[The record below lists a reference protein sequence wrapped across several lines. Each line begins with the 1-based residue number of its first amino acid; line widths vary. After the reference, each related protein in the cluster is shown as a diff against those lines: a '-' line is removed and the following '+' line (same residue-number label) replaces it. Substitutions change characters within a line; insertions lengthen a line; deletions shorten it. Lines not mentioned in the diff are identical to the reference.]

1 MPQFRT
7 FTREEVAKHKARRV
21 NVTNLYPYMDYLRTL
36 HVGDFGE
43 ITIEAGESR
52 LAVKRRTTMAA
63 KQLSMAIKWRI
74 SEQEK
79 TLLFEVLPIA
89 DEGLIDRAGKKPE
102 LLEVEEQGGF
112 MRRFYWR
119 SASARLLQVQES
131 APDLAWKRAAARRCA
146 PRRRRHSP

>member
-36 HVGDFGE
+36 YVGDFGE

-52 LAVKRRTTMAA
+52 QAVKRRTTMAA
-63 KQLSMAIKWRI
+63 KQLGMAIKWRI

-102 LLEVEEQGGF
+102 
-112 MRRFYWR
+112 
-119 SASARLLQVQES
+119 
-131 APDLAWKRAAARRCA
+131 
-146 PRRRRHSP
+146 